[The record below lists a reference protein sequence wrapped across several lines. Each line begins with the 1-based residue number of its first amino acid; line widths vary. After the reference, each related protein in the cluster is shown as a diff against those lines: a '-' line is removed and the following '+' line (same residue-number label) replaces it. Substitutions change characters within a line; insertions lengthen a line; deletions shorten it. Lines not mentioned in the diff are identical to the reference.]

1 MSNIEGRVFYERVEE
16 WSVPLR
22 DGKCTARDL
31 GDLLRT
37 ADKHVEAVE
46 PNDLQYDD
54 RYMVQADDDRL
65 FVQIR
70 KDWKP

>member
-1 MSNIEGRVFYERVEE
+1 MSNIEGRIFYERIEE

-31 GDLLRT
+31 EDLLRT
-37 ADKHVEAVE
+37 ADKHIEAIE

-54 RYMVQADDDRL
+54 RFMVQADDDRL